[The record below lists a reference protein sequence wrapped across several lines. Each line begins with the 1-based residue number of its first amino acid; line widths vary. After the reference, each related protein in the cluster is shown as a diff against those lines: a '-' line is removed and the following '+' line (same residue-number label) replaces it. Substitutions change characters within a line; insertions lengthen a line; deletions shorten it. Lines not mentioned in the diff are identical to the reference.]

1 VRLDAAA
8 DQDAFR
14 RQVDAFGG
22 SIIRFQES
30 LHTVVLTVPASRVA
44 RLAALPGVT
53 GVVAD
58 SEVAAQSL
66 GFAPESNPGAMT
78 NVDRITGA
86 TEMWKKGYT
95 GKGIDVAVIDT
106 GIAPVSGL
114 LDPAK
119 VIIGPDL
126 SFESQD
132 VDTRYLDTYG
142 HGTNMAGIIAGREVA
157 PGTGTAYA
165 ADTSNYYGMAP
176 DARLVSLKLA
186 DHGGAVDVS
195 QMIAAIDWVVS
206 NRWKDGM
213 NIRVL
218 NISYGTISQQNAQ
231 ADPLSWAAESAW
243 KFGIVVVASAGNDGD
258 STVGLASPA
267 YNPWVIAVGAQDT
280 KGTASYADDTVPSFS
295 ERGINGGRSPD
306 VVAPGV
312 GVISLGV
319 PGSLLYETYK
329 SARIGNGFLRGSG
342 TSQAAA
348 VVSGAVALVL
358 QQSVWL
364 TPDDVKAHLR
374 LTATPLAATSTAAQ
388 GAGAIDLRKAMA
400 TLPTPKPQLVA
411 IGNGFGSV
419 ESARGGQHVQ
429 FDGVDL
435 SGEQDI
441 MGQAWD
447 SGRLSFQLNTWQW
460 DGSFNGSIWAGNA
473 FTADN
478 VTWAGKTWQGKTWQ
492 GKTWQGKTWQGKTWQ
507 TGTWTGKGWSSST
520 WSSPVPTPGWA
531 GRIWASAGWT

>member
-1 VRLDAAA
+1 MRLTATADKDAV
-8 DQDAFR
+8 R
-14 RQVDAFGG
+14 RQVGALGG

-30 LHTVVLTVPASRVA
+30 LHTVVLTVPASKLA
-44 RLAALPGVT
+44 RLTAVPGVT
-53 GVVAD
+53 DVVAD

-78 NVDRITGA
+78 NVTRITGA

-114 LDPAK
+114 LDPNK

-132 VDTRYLDTYG
+132 VNTRYLDTYG

-157 PGTGTAYA
+157 PSTGSAYA
-165 ADTSNYYGMAP
+165 ADTSNHYGMAP

-195 QMIAAIDWVVS
+195 QMIAAIDWVVA
-206 NRWKDGM
+206 NRWKEGM

-218 NISYGTISQQNAQ
+218 NISYGTISKQNAQ
-231 ADPLSWAAESAW
+231 ADPLSWAAEIAW
-243 KFGIVVVASAGNDGD
+243 KLGIVVVASAGNDGD
-258 STVGLASPA
+258 TTVGLASPA

-280 KGTASYADDTVPSFS
+280 KGTASYTDDTVPSFS
-295 ERGINGGRSPD
+295 ERGINGGRGPD

-312 GVISLGV
+312 GIISLGV

-342 TSQAAA
+342 TSQSAA
-348 VVSGAVALVL
+348 VVSGAVALLL
-358 QQSVWL
+358 QRYVWL
-364 TPDDVKAHLR
+364 TPDDAKAYLMSS
-374 LTATPLAATSTAAQ
+374 ATSLAGTSATAQ

-400 TLPTPKPQLVA
+400 TVPAPKPQTVA
-411 IGNGFGSV
+411 TGNGYGSL

-441 MGQAWD
+441 MGQPWD
-447 SGRLSFQLNTWQW
+447 SSRLSIPAGAWQW
-460 DGSFNGSIWAGNA
+460 DGSFNGSIWTGTGL
-473 FTADN
+473 TADTT
-478 VTWAGKTWQGKTWQ
+478 TWAGRSWAGKTWQ

-507 TGTWTGKGWSSST
+507 TGTWSGKGWSSSS

-531 GRIWASAGWT
+531 GRIWASAGWN